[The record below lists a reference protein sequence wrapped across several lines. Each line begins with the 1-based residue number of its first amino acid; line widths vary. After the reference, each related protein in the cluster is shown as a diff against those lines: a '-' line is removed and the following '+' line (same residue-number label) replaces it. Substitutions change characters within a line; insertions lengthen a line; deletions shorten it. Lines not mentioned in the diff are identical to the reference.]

1 MNLKDKLKTIA
12 IGMGLGLTTMTGCT
26 NNKQPEKEPVQDMLS
41 AETNN
46 DVDIYNNPVRLHKVD
61 VTVYRNS
68 SMKDE
73 GYKQLVW
80 GLDNNEQA
88 ALERTRAGQKTH
100 LEEYDLPNGDSF
112 MVETYDDGVLK
123 ANNSLI
129 VIDRKIQ
136 VVGDS
141 KHYALNL
148 QRRADELQEQA
159 LQKKRE
165 RLEQIK
171 AQERAGMRRSNPAK
185 TEPEIVSD
193 TIAAPESS
201 EPKDTIKQADLHKHD
216 SLPID
221 TLRRLKGHERD

>member
-12 IGMGLGLTTMTGCT
+12 LGMGLGLTTMTGCT

-46 DVDIYNNPVRLHKVD
+46 DVDMYNNPVRLHKVE

-100 LEEYDLPNGDSF
+100 LEEYDLPNGDSY

-136 VVGDS
+136 VVGDR
-141 KHYALNL
+141 KNYALNL

-171 AQERAGMRRSNPAK
+171 AQERAGMRRSYPVK
-185 TEPEIVSD
+185 TEPEFVSD
-193 TIAAPESS
+193 TIAAPKSS
-201 EPKDTIKQADLHKHD
+201 EPKDTLKQADLHKHD

-221 TLRRLKGHERD
+221 NLRHIKGHERD

>member
-12 IGMGLGLTTMTGCT
+12 LGMGLGLTTMTGCT

-46 DVDIYNNPVRLHKVD
+46 DVDMYNNPVRLHKVE

-100 LEEYDLPNGDSF
+100 LEEYDLPNGDSY

-136 VVGDS
+136 VVGDR
-141 KHYALNL
+141 KNYALNL

-171 AQERAGMRRSNPAK
+171 AQERAGMRCSYPVK
-185 TEPEIVSD
+185 TEPEFVSD
-193 TIAAPESS
+193 TIAAPKSS
-201 EPKDTIKQADLHKHD
+201 EPKDTLKQADLHKHD

-221 TLRRLKGHERD
+221 TLRHIKGHERD

>member
-1 MNLKDKLKTIA
+1 MNLKDKLKTISL
-12 IGMGLGLTTMTGCT
+12 GMGLGLTTMTGCT

-46 DVDIYNNPVRLHKVD
+46 DVDMYNNPVRLHKVE

-100 LEEYDLPNGDSF
+100 LEEYDLPNGDSY

-136 VVGDS
+136 VVGDR
-141 KHYALNL
+141 KNYALNL

-171 AQERAGMRRSNPAK
+171 AQERAGMRRSYPVK
-185 TEPEIVSD
+185 TEPEFVSD
-193 TIAAPESS
+193 TIAAPKSS
-201 EPKDTIKQADLHKHD
+201 EPKDTLKQADLHKHD

-221 TLRRLKGHERD
+221 TLRHIKGHERD

>member
-12 IGMGLGLTTMTGCT
+12 LGMGLGLTAMTGCT

-41 AETNN
+41 AETFN
-46 DVDIYNNPVRLHKVD
+46 DVDMYNNPVRLHKVD

-171 AQERAGMRRSNPAK
+171 AQERAGMRRSNTAK

-201 EPKDTIKQADLHKHD
+201 EPKDTLKQADLHKHD

>member
-12 IGMGLGLTTMTGCT
+12 LGMGLGLTTMTGCT

-46 DVDIYNNPVRLHKVD
+46 DVDMYNNPVRLHKVE

-88 ALERTRAGQKTH
+88 TLERTRAGQKTH
-100 LEEYDLPNGDSF
+100 LEEYDLPNGDSY

-136 VVGDS
+136 VVGDR
-141 KHYALNL
+141 KNYALNL

-171 AQERAGMRRSNPAK
+171 AQERAGMRRSYPVK
-185 TEPEIVSD
+185 TEPEFVSD
-193 TIAAPESS
+193 TIAAPKSS
-201 EPKDTIKQADLHKHD
+201 EPKDTLKQADLHKHD

-221 TLRRLKGHERD
+221 TLRHIKGHERD

>member
-12 IGMGLGLTTMTGCT
+12 LGMGLGLTTMTGCT

-46 DVDIYNNPVRLHKVD
+46 DVDMYNNPVRLHKVE
-61 VTVYRNS
+61 VTIYRNS

-100 LEEYDLPNGDSF
+100 LEEYDLPNGDSY

-136 VVGDS
+136 VVGDR
-141 KHYALNL
+141 KNYALNL

-159 LQKKRE
+159 LQKKRK

-171 AQERAGMRRSNPAK
+171 AQERAGMRRSYPVK
-185 TEPEIVSD
+185 TEPEFVSD
-193 TIAAPESS
+193 TIAAPKSS
-201 EPKDTIKQADLHKHD
+201 EPKDTLKQADLHKHD

-221 TLRRLKGHERD
+221 TLRPIKGHERD